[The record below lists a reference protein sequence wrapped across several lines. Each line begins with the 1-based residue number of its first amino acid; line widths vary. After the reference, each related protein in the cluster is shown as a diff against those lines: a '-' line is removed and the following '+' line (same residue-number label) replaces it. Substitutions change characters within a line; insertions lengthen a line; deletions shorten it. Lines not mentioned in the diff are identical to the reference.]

1 MSFGRQPVGPP
12 GAVGPE
18 QTHFT
23 SHSIRAMSIVQDIRT
38 AFSRRDNALMQ
49 LILLNVLVF
58 AGLILIQAVLTIIS
72 SGGYFPLVLKQ
83 FELSS
88 ALPDFIRHPWTVITY
103 AFTHTIYRKSVFDG
117 LLHILFNMLNLYWF
131 GQLIREYLGDRR
143 LVSLYILGALVGAVF
158 FLLSFNLIPAFQQGI
173 GSPMVGASAA
183 VTAVIVAAAT
193 LLPDYTFMVIII
205 GPVKIKWIAAVVVL
219 LSLAGLSGGNPGGQL
234 AHLGGA
240 LLGFVFIKQ
249 LQAGRDLG
257 RPVQAVG
264 NFFIR
269 LLNRRPTMR
278 VSSTTR
284 RPEPV
289 TAAAAGTAA
298 QKPTGPGQPL
308 QDEIDTIL
316 DKISRSGYE
325 SLSKDEKQK
334 LFRASQQ

>member
-1 MSFGRQPVGPP
+1 
-12 GAVGPE
+12 
-18 QTHFT
+18 
-23 SHSIRAMSIVQDIRT
+23 MSIVQDIRT

-58 AGLILIQAVLTIIS
+58 AGLIVLRAILTVS
-72 SGGYFPLVLKQ
+72 SASGYYPPVLRQ

-88 ALPDFIRHPWTVITY
+88 ALPVLLRHPWTLLTY
-103 AFTHTIYRKSVFDG
+103 AFTHEGFF
-117 LLHILFNMLNLYWF
+117 HILFNMLNLYWF

-143 LVSLYILGALVGAVF
+143 LVSIYVLGALAGATI
-158 FLLSFNLIPAFQQGI
+158 FLLSYNLLPAFQPAVGA
-173 GSPMVGASAA
+173 PMVGASAA
-183 VTAVIVAAAT
+183 ATAMIVAGAT
-193 LLPDYTFMVIII
+193 LLPDFTFMLILI

-219 LSLAGLSGGNPGGQL
+219 ISLAGISGDNPGGQI

-264 NFFIR
+264 NFFTN
-269 LLNRRPTMR
+269 LFSRRPSMR
-278 VSSTTR
+278 VSLPR
-284 RPEPV
+284 RAEPV
-289 TAAAAGTAA
+289 AAASASGAK
-298 QKPTGPGQPL
+298 KPAVAGQPL
-308 QDEIDTIL
+308 QDEIDLIL